1 LAEQFGLIEAGV
13 RLRPRQRL
21 QPFFSVGAG
30 AQHTSAEGRASSRDY
45 QGKTAGR
52 WAFLADAGAGL
63 RLSLVRHFELAIEVH
78 AQLAQPYPVVRFLGA
93 QVATTGR
100 PDLLPSLTL
109 IAWL

>member
-1 LAEQFGLIEAGV
+1 
-13 RLRPRQRL
+13 L
-21 QPFFSVGAG
+21 QPFLSLGAG
-30 AQHTSAEGRASSRDY
+30 AQHTSAEGRPSSKYSSNY
-45 QGKTAGR
+45 QGQTAGR

-63 RLSLVRHFELAIEVH
+63 HLSLVHHFAVALEVH